1 MEREELPPPPP
12 LPRNGP
18 QTEKLTIYMIIRG
31 PTKGDSNN
39 APRTRLDS
47 IREWDMDRS
56 VQPAFKGTTVK
67 FNEDDWTHIQ
77 RPQTD
82 ALVIRADIGGCNVE
96 RIFVDTAS
104 SVDVMYLDCFR
115 RMNLAADIKPVG
127 TSLFGFAG
135 EEVRVYGKMQLPMLL
150 GDGQWRQYRMVNFML
165 IDSPYQYNIIM
176 GRPSLSE
183 YAAIISTAPD
193 DEIYSGRRKTKNCVD
208 RRNLWRSASSKK
220 MLCGLC
226 SEFAIFKTNWGT
238 KRRGR

>member
-1 MEREELPPPPP
+1 MEREELPPPSP

-31 PTKGDSNN
+31 PMEGDSNN

-56 VQPAFKGTTVK
+56 VQPVFKGTTVK

-165 IDSPYQYNIIM
+165 IDSPYQYNVIM
-176 GRPSLSE
+176 GRSSLSE
-183 YAAIISTAPD
+183 YAAIISTAHLMMKFTVE
-193 DEIYSGRRKTKNCVD
+193 DEKQRIVWIGETYGDQRVARRCYVASV
-208 RRNLWRSASSKK
+208 RSSQSLKRT
-220 MLCGLC
+220 G
-226 SEFAIFKTNWGT
+226 ET
-238 KRRGR
+238 KRP